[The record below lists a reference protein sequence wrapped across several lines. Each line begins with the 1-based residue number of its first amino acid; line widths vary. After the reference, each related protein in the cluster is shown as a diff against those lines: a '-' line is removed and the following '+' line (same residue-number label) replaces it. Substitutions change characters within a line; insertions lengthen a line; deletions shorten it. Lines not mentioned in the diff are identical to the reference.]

1 MYFVTLKTTYGGHS
15 QMLGIPLIDVPP
27 LCTRL
32 ARSALPHAPVIE
44 DEQYRRVRAGRIRRT
59 AVGSRYG

>member
-1 MYFVTLKTTYGGHS
+1 MHMF
-15 QMLGIPLIDVPP
+15 GIPLVDVR
-27 LCTRL
+27 LMSL

-44 DEQYRRVRAGRIRRT
+44 DERRRRARGGRRRQT